1 MGAFLQLGPTATNAG
16 YDATNRKAFLEA
28 QAAAREAAALP
39 DKLDVSYAQP
49 TREMREELQAQGVVL
64 PSADEEVALSR
75 QFNAWLE
82 QMIYDRNDK
91 SKRHSQTWYNLF
103 KQADLDDSGF
113 ITFDELREVVRQ
125 KLKKGPKVMSDQTLM
140 ALWCHLDLDDSN
152 AIQMD
157 EMGRFLR
164 KGAAPKSTDAS
175 GPMQAAIMADYEDLA
190 KLGATVSTLDI
201 RAELAAAG
209 VSLPDGEE
217 LLSLSGTYNRK
228 LEEAHGKQTSWFNLF
243 KEVDIDG
250 SGFVTFDELERV
262 TRSKLGMK
270 RSTLSDAGLKA
281 LWCVLDEDNSNQV
294 QSNEMAK
301 FLKGKVAGFLIKN
314 KASVVRLSEKELAA
328 IAAENEAQ
336 RQEEE
341 RLRVE
346 REEARVKWIEKMS
359 VKDGESRA
367 RLAQQWRQMKA
378 VETLK
383 AERRAQTAQRTAYK
397 REMLSE
403 MRLRALRTP
412 VSTSAKDGL
421 TVPLCTSVVV
431 PVRTPL
437 RQWSILYG
445 CSDAPTHHLLSPPC
459 TPTFV
464 SHSSCNHR
472 RPFLKARLR
481 RVRPQGRRSYRAPVR
496 I

>member
-1 MGAFLQLGPTATNAG
+1 M
-16 YDATNRKAFLEA
+16 
-28 QAAAREAAALP
+28 
-39 DKLDVSYAQP
+39 
-49 TREMREELQAQGVVL
+49 
-64 PSADEEVALSR
+64 
-75 QFNAWLE
+75 
-82 QMIYDRNDK
+82 
-91 SKRHSQTWYNLF
+91 
-103 KQADLDDSGF
+103 
-113 ITFDELREVVRQ
+113 
-125 KLKKGPKVMSDQTLM
+125 
-140 ALWCHLDLDDSN
+140 
-152 AIQMD
+152 
-157 EMGRFLR
+157 
-164 KGAAPKSTDAS
+164 
-175 GPMQAAIMADYEDLA
+175 
-190 KLGATVSTLDI
+190 
-201 RAELAAAG
+201 
-209 VSLPDGEE
+209 
-217 LLSLSGTYNRK
+217 
-228 LEEAHGKQTSWFNLF
+228 
-243 KEVDIDG
+243 DIDG

-294 QSNEMAK
+294 QSNELAK

-437 RQWSILYG
+437 RQWSIPYG
-445 CSDAPTHHLLSPPC
+445 CSDVPTHHLLSPPHPNVRLPLIVQPQ
-459 TPTFV
+459 TTFPQSCYDV
-464 SHSSCNHR
+464 SG
-472 RPFLKARLR
+472 LR
-481 RVRPQGRRSYRAPVR
+481 GGGRAPVR